1 MTTEEFI
8 FEYLKADQ
16 DTGAGSYEKMVSII
30 KDLDWEKVK
39 CYILDLKYFYFLR
52 TSYWLILSQET
63 KRRAN
68 FKCACG
74 CRENLQVHH
83 TDEGNKLHGEE
94 HLLQGLVCLCK
105 KCHQGLHGTSVK
117 DAEKKR
123 QRDNKKENILLQI
136 PDGPLRITES
146 NITGSSFGLT
156 RKLLEEMERERR
168 VWIDRPLY
176 DEWQVHRYVKNPYRP
191 AVRVS

>member
-1 MTTEEFI
+1 MSNEENFI
-8 FEYLKADQ
+8 HEYLRYDQ
-16 DTGAGSYEKMVSII
+16 DTGAGSCEKMVSII

-39 CYILDLKYFYFLR
+39 SYVLDLKYFYFLR
-52 TSYWLILSQET
+52 TSYWLIISQEI
-63 KRRAN
+63 KRRSDW
-68 FKCACG
+68 KCSCG

-83 TDEGNKLHGEE
+83 TEEGNTHHGEE

-105 KCHQGLHGTSVK
+105 KCHQGLHGTSIK

-123 QRDNKKENILLQI
+123 QRDNKKERILSQI
-136 PDGPLRITES
+136 PLGPQRIPES

-156 RKLLEEMERERR
+156 RKFLEEMESERR

-176 DEWQVHRYVKNPYRP
+176 DEWQVHRI
-191 AVRVS
+191 